1 MNARHVANVA
11 LNLCFDQIAVP
22 RATSGRRSPGQRSG
36 ISAGNDALRELATER
51 LGNGSPKAAIEQGVE
66 KARPPLREFA
76 LRQRMQSEQPHA
88 PCQGIGECGYEP
100 MLSLADITVPTRADA
115 LRVVEY
121 LKKGFDLY
129 FDEYETP

>member
-1 MNARHVANVA
+1 VSSVDRLEVLYFTPSLAVEHVSPPVA
-11 LNLCFDQIAVP
+11 
-22 RATSGRRSPGQRSG
+22 G
-36 ISAGNDALRELATER
+36 TE
-51 LGNGSPKAAIEQGVE
+51 
-66 KARPPLREFA
+66 
-76 LRQRMQSEQPHA
+76 
-88 PCQGIGECGYEP
+88 EP